1 MNWPATIINANKFH
15 YLRGGSERYYFDLEA
30 ILAERGHRVLPFSM
44 RHPSNRAAATERY
57 FVPEVRWDERRGVA
71 GGIGALAHVI
81 HSRAAARNMESLV
94 RAEGGDVAHA
104 HNISHQLSPS
114 ILGPL
119 RKRGIPVVQTLHD
132 YKLICPNYRLYTHG
146 ETCERCRGG
155 DYWNAFRQR
164 CNRGAAMGSL
174 AIAVE
179 STIHR
184 ATGAYSRG
192 VDLFIAPSRFLM
204 AKAIEF
210 GVPPERLRH
219 IPYPMAL
226 PSEDA
231 SRASDKPETEAHA
244 ADAAPYFL
252 YAGRLAEEKGLP
264 TLLRAAA
271 LVPEARV
278 LIAGEGEMRARL
290 EPLAASVPG
299 VRWLGHLAQDEVARL
314 QRGAVAAIVPSEWY
328 ENLPLAVMEASAAG
342 VPVIASEIGGIPE
355 MVESGKT
362 GSLFPPKDAEALA
375 DKMRAMLAD
384 RAAAR
389 AMGARAR
396 ALVAERYD
404 PSRHYDA
411 IMAAYTDARTFA
423 QEGTPWRWRKMS

>member
-1 MNWPATIINANKFH
+1 MSWPGAVVNMNKFH

-30 ILAERGHRVLPFSM
+30 ILTERGHRVLPFSM
-44 RHPSNRAAATERY
+44 RHPSNRPAATERF
-57 FVPEVRWDERRGVA
+57 FVPEVRWESPRGAA
-71 GGIGALAHVI
+71 GRLGALAHVV
-81 HSRAAARNMESLV
+81 HSRTAARNIERLL

-114 ILGPL
+114 VLGPL
-119 RKRGIPVVQTLHD
+119 RARGLPVVQTLHD

-155 DYWNAFRQR
+155 KYWNAFARR
-164 CNRGAAMGSL
+164 CNRGAALGSF
-174 AIAVE
+174 AIALE

-184 ATGAYSRG
+184 SAGAYSRG

-204 AKAIEF
+204 EKAIDF
-210 GVPPERLRH
+210 GVPAERIRC
-219 IPYPMAL
+219 IPYPLAIPAAPAQ
-226 PSEDA
+226 PSAAA
-231 SRASDKPETEAHA
+231 SPSFPEARE
-244 ADAAPYFL
+244 PYFL

-290 EPLAASVPG
+290 EPQSAASPG
-299 VRWLGHLAQDEVARL
+299 VRWLGHLPQDEVARL
-314 QRGAVAAIVPSEWY
+314 QRGALAAIVPSEWY

-342 VPVIASEIGGIPE
+342 VPVIASDIGGIPE
-355 MVESGKT
+355 MIDAGRT
-362 GSLFPPKDAEALA
+362 GYLFPPKNAAALA
-375 DKMRAMLAD
+375 GAMRAVLAD
-384 RAAAR
+384 SAAAH
-389 AMGARAR
+389 AMGERAR

-404 PSRHYDA
+404 PGRHYDA
-411 IMAAYTDARTFA
+411 LIDAYGAARALARA
-423 QEGTPWRWRKMS
+423 GQPWRWRKVS

>member
-1 MNWPATIINANKFH
+1 MTWPATVINANKFH

-30 ILAERGHRVLPFSM
+30 ILTQHGHRVLPFSM
-44 RHPSNRAAATERY
+44 SHPSNRAAETERY
-57 FVPEVRWDERRGVA
+57 FVPEVRWDARRGVI
-71 GGIGALAHVI
+71 GGIGALAHVV
-81 HSRAAARNMESLV
+81 HSRTAARNMARLLA
-94 RAEGGDVAHA
+94 AEGGDVAHA

-155 DYWNAFRQR
+155 NYWNAFSRR
-164 CNRGAAMGSL
+164 CNRGGATQSL

-184 ATGAYSRG
+184 AAGVYSRG

-204 AKAIEF
+204 MKSIEF
-210 GVPPERLRH
+210 GVPAERIRH

-226 PSEDA
+226 PEEA
-231 SRASDKPETEAHA
+231 AGHAAHA
-244 ADAAPYFL
+244 GEARPQEKPYFL

-271 LVPEARV
+271 LVPEARI

-290 EPLAASVPG
+290 ESLGANLPG
-299 VRWLGHLAQDEVARL
+299 VRWFGHLAQPDVTRL
-314 QRGAVAAIVPSEWY
+314 QREALAAIVPSEWY

-355 MVESGKT
+355 MIEAGKT
-362 GSLFPPKDAEALA
+362 GYLFPPGDAVALA
-375 DKMRAMLAD
+375 DRMRAMLASP
-384 RAAAR
+384 AAAR
-389 AMGARAR
+389 AMGERAR
-396 ALVAERYD
+396 AFVAERYD

-411 IMAAYTDARTFA
+411 IIAAYQDARA
-423 QEGTPWRWRKMS
+423 LARIGTPWRWKGVS

>member
-1 MNWPATIINANKFH
+1 MNWPATVINVNKFH
-15 YLRGGSERYYFDLEA
+15 YLRGGSERYYFDLTA

-57 FVPEVRWDERRGVA
+57 FVPEVRWDDRRGA
-71 GGIGALAHVI
+71 IGGIGALAHVV
-81 HSRAAARNMESLV
+81 HSRAAARNIESLV
-94 RAEGGDVAHA
+94 REEGGDIAHA

-132 YKLICPNYRLYTHG
+132 YKLICPNYRLFTHG

-164 CNRGAAMGSL
+164 CNRGEAMGSL
-174 AIAVE
+174 ALAVE

-184 ATGAYSRG
+184 ATGAYARG

-204 AKAIEF
+204 NKAIEF
-210 GVPPERLRH
+210 GVPAERLRH

-226 PSEDA
+226 P
-231 SRASDKPETEAHA
+231 A
-244 ADAAPYFL
+244 AGALHSAGESNAGITDGAPYFL
-252 YAGRLAEEKGLP
+252 YTGRLAEEKGLP

-278 LIAGEGEMRARL
+278 LIAGEGEMRERL
-290 EPLAASVPG
+290 EALAARAPG
-299 VRWLGHLAQDEVARL
+299 VRWLGHLPQGEVARL
-314 QRGAVAAIVPSEWY
+314 QLGALAAIVPSEWY
-328 ENLPLAVMEASAAG
+328 ENLPLAVMEACAAG
-342 VPVIASEIGGIPE
+342 VPVIASDIGGIPE

-362 GSLFPPKDAEALA
+362 GYLFPPKDAEALA
-375 DKMRAMLAD
+375 RAMRAMLAD
-384 RAAAR
+384 RAGAR
-389 AMGARAR
+389 AMGERAR

-411 IMAAYTDARTFA
+411 IMAAYADARTFA
-423 QEGTPWRWRKMS
+423 REGTPWRWRKLP